1 MDRDTV
7 LCHCMDVSCGAIMD
21 AIDNGAKTFED
32 VQAETGCSTGC
43 GGCQEEIEAFIE
55 KYVSEKE

>member
-7 LCHCMDVSCGAIMD
+7 LCHCMDVSAGAIMD
-21 AIDNGAKTFED
+21 AVDNGAKTFDE
-32 VQAETGCSTGC
+32 VQAETDCATCC
-43 GGCQEEIEAFIE
+43 GGCQSEIEAFIE

>member
-7 LCHCMDVSCGAIMD
+7 LCHCMDVSAGAIMD
-21 AIDNGAKTFED
+21 AVDNGAATFDD

-43 GGCQEEIEAFIE
+43 GVCQEEIETFIE
-55 KYVSEKE
+55 KYISEKA